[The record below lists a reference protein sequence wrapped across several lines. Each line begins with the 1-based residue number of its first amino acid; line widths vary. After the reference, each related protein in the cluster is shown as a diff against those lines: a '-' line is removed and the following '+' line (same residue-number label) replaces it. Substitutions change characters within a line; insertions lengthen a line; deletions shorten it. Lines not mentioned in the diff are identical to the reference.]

1 MIWVKASG
9 DDAFKVSVSD
19 NADVDDLK
27 KAIAKEMKFTFGA
40 PKLVI
45 AATEDGD
52 SLRPSLLI
60 STLICGYSEDNPI
73 YFYKPADDV
82 QGMCIH

>member
-1 MIWVKASG
+1 
-9 DDAFKVSVSD
+9 
-19 NADVDDLK
+19 VDDLK
-27 KAIAKEMKFTFGA
+27 KAIAKEMKFTFGS

-73 YFYKPADDV
+73 YFRKPADDV
-82 QGMCIH
+82 QGMCIVLASIYVLTA